1 MTNRL
6 PYTTTGGTFSADHT
20 FAQLLEYLRMSEE
33 AAYVLGHYYKAQDDW
48 HQEILPDPPGQ
59 VWPQRLTL
67 DYPEDYHLLCAVNRM
82 VGGYMAPWHAIEDLF
97 RRNPDLHRINY
108 FRNAEWKAKQN
119 ADRLGI
125 RERVRH

>member
-48 HQEILPDPPGQ
+48 HKGQ
-59 VWPQRLTL
+59 GFLAVGEMFKKLQLTVTEL
-67 DYPEDYHLLCAVNRM
+67 ATKATGISM
-82 VGGYMAPWHAIEDLF
+82 GY
-97 RRNPDLHRINY
+97 R
-108 FRNAEWKAKQN
+108 Q
-119 ADRLGI
+119 
-125 RERVRH
+125 